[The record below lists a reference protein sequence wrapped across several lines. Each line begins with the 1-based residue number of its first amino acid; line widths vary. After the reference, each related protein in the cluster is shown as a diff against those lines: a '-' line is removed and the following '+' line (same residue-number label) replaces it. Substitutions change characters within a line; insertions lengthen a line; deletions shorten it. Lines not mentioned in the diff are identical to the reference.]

1 VSETKTIGDRVKKV
15 LAEQF
20 AVNGNVAIATKDD
33 ESLHHDLGFDSLDIV
48 EITMGVEDEFGIEID
63 DERMA
68 SFTTPQSIIDYV
80 TANVKA

>member
-1 VSETKTIGDRVKKV
+1 MSETQTIESRMKKI

-20 AVNGNVAIATKDD
+20 CRDMADI
-33 ESLHHDLGFDSLDIV
+33 DLTANLEEKYGGDSLDQV
-48 EITMGVEDEFGIEID
+48 EIVMAVEDEFGIEIA